1 MTLGPVDLGLLVIT
15 GVVAG
20 AFGAVLGIGGG
31 LFVVP
36 VLVLG
41 FGEPAQV
48 AVAASLAAVVAT
60 SSAASS
66 VYVQRGLANMRL
78 GMTLELAT
86 TAGAIAGG
94 LTAAVVPQRV
104 VLWAFAGLT
113 AVTARL
119 MMRRGPAPE
128 AGAGRTTGE
137 RRIGGEEIGRLGG
150 FHLDPQTGEA
160 VPYAVRRL
168 TLGLGVS
175 FVAGNVSGLLGVG
188 GGFLKVPVMALGMGV
203 PVRVAAA
210 TSNFMIGVTGAASLV
225 IYFQHGFLQPLIAA
239 PVALGVT
246 GGALL
251 GTKASPRIR
260 AEALARALGVVLLV
274 VALQMGLAAAGV
286 WRVGR

>member
-1 MTLGPVDLGLLVIT
+1 VTLSPVDLGLLLLT

-66 VYVQRGLANMRL
+66 IYVQRGLANMRL

-94 LTAAVVPQRV
+94 LTAAVVPEDA
-104 VLWAFAGLT
+104 VLWVFAGLM
-113 AVTARL
+113 AVTAVL
-119 MMRRGPAPE
+119 MMGRGPGYE
-128 AGAGRTTGE
+128 GGVRAGAGRV
-137 RRIGGEEIGRLGG
+137 GGEEVGRLGG
-150 FHLDPQTGEA
+150 YHVDPGTGES
-160 VPYAVRRL
+160 VPYGVRRL
-168 TLGLGVS
+168 PLGLGVS

-188 GGFLKVPVMALGMGV
+188 GGFLKVPAMNLGMGV
-203 PVRVAAA
+203 PLRVAAA
-210 TSNFMIGVTGAASLV
+210 TSNLMIGVTGAASLV
-225 IYFQHGFLQPLIAA
+225 IYFQRGLLDPLVAA

-246 GGALL
+246 GGALF
-251 GTKASPRIR
+251 GTRVSSMIPVA
-260 AEALARALGVVLLV
+260 AVARALGVVLLV
-274 VALQMGLAAAGV
+274 VALEMGLAAAGV
-286 WRVGR
+286 WHVGG